1 MKTEKGNEK
10 EKRSERGQE
19 GKRRRKRVQRV
30 CATFD
35 PNLSSDVKPASQL
48 ASQPASQPTSQ
59 PASYPSIYPVNQTGS
74 KPVSPSSSLRF
85 EFFNQLLMESQ
96 YLITGIVAIQFIF
109 SFIIL
114 HFFIFLKICSCCFY
128 VYLYSFFIS
137 FAIFIF

>member
-1 MKTEKGNEK
+1 MKIEKGNQKE

-35 PNLSSDVKPASQL
+35 PNLSSDVKPASQ
-48 ASQPASQPTSQ
+48 PASQPTSQ
-59 PASYPSIYPVNQTGS
+59 PASQLSIYPVKQTGS
-74 KPVSPSSSLRF
+74 KPVSLSSTLRF

-109 SFIIL
+109 SFTIF
-114 HFFIFLKICSCCFY
+114 HFFIFLKACSCCFY
-128 VYLYSFFIS
+128 VYLYSFPIN